1 MWPSAWCF
9 LICFKGPAAHV
20 QCQVIPSQGDHQKCS
35 SSILALQSP
44 PPTPPWANA
53 EVHNSELVWKLL
65 AGLIDDK
72 LCTCWMQRASGSVST
87 HTWSEPHSGTR
98 DAFRLTF
105 FVDWGEWPRGPS
117 TDPWPY
123 WIFTWPVFGVLEL
136 RNLSDPDGMSSYI
149 ILLSTRTC
157 LILQLYITRK
167 ESIFKHRLDTGLA
180 SLENQLCFCKTK
192 SLGQHWL
199 RRDEMPGIQ
208 WPNLM
213 KSTVEYLRYHQ
224 ISQLLSALPF
234 VFL

>member
-1 MWPSAWCF
+1 M
-9 LICFKGPAAHV
+9 
-20 QCQVIPSQGDHQKCS
+20 QCQVIASQGDHQKCS

-44 PPTPPWANA
+44 PPTPPTLRVPWANA
-53 EVHNSELVWKLL
+53 EVHNSELVRKLL

-98 DAFRLTF
+98 DAHRLTF

-136 RNLSDPDGMSSYI
+136 RNLSDPDGISSYI
-149 ILLSTRTC
+149 ILLTRTC

-180 SLENQLCFCKTK
+180 SVKQSPWASTGCVVMRC
-192 SLGQHWL
+192 LGFS
-199 RRDEMPGIQ
+199 DIQ